1 VGKVARYDKLEEG
14 RWPVLFSLPSMVREG
29 HFHQKLAAL
38 KPSIPVAT
46 IARDRL
52 DGANPAEA
60 VWQLHRA
67 ASPLLRLAEL
77 PVRSRST
84 WKRSTARHAG
94 STRCRAA
101 TRAERFRRG
110 PVRFENLTR
119 PSPMRLCRYRRGLP
133 KSAKTLSLS
142 RLPTDGAVAHPGVG
156 IRTTPRRPDHDIDI
170 AVGLTFARDGAEI
183 RPSAP
188 PSRQP

>member
-1 VGKVARYDKLEEG
+1 MSSRNTDHRLGINGFFTQLVKHQRLHDGATLHHWWPDTRLRRFTPPGTIMLTMVEADGLGVWTEDGRHVAFYLEYDAGTENQTTLVGKVARYDKLEEG

-77 PVRSRST
+77 PMRSPVDLEVF
-84 WKRSTARHAG
+84 
-94 STRCRAA
+94 AA
-101 TRAERFRRG
+101 EERG
-110 PVRFENLTR
+110 QY
-119 PSPMRLCRYRRGLP
+119 SLP
-133 KSAKTLSLS
+133 
-142 RLPTDGAVAHPGVG
+142 G
-156 IRTTPRRPDHDIDI
+156 
-170 AVGLTFARDGAEI
+170 RDE
-183 RPSAP
+183 R
-188 PSRQP
+188 